1 MREFKGKNPY
11 MDYRNT
17 VPFMD
22 LSGYIVKQPKI
33 TEEIPAKSLQ
43 QYLKQKRFS
52 TMINLTRLQYK
63 ARVEVFKNG
72 RV

>member
-1 MREFKGKNPY
+1 MREFKGKNPF

-22 LSGYIVKQPKI
+22 LSGYIVQQPKI
-33 TEEIPAKSLQ
+33 TEHIPAKSLQ
-43 QYLKQKRFS
+43 QHLIQKRFS
-52 TMINLTRLQYK
+52 TMINLARLKYK
-63 ARVEVFKNG
+63 TRVEVYKNG